1 MCTTGRNNM
10 TTPQELRKALTKR
23 FVQVTLSDGS
33 VHAGFIGNPEDF
45 KDEMPENMLLIN
57 GLLRDQ
63 VKVSQ
68 VVDVQFPAREET
80 TSIPVIDPEKI
91 TKK

>member
-1 MCTTGRNNM
+1 MS
-10 TTPQELRKALTKR
+10 TPHELRKALTKR
-23 FVQVTLSDGS
+23 FVQVTLADGS

-45 KDEMPENMLLIN
+45 KDEMPQDMLLIN

-68 VVDVQFPAREET
+68 VVDVQFPTREDT
-80 TSIPVIDPEKI
+80 TSIPVIRTPSLKEKE
-91 TKK
+91 

>member
-1 MCTTGRNNM
+1 MS
-10 TTPQELRKALTKR
+10 TPHELRKALTKR
-23 FVQVTLSDGS
+23 FAQVTLADGS

-45 KDEMPENMLLIN
+45 KDEMPQDMLLIN

-68 VVDVQFPAREET
+68 VVDVQFPTREDT
-80 TSIPVIDPEKI
+80 TSIPVIRTPSLKEKE
-91 TKK
+91 